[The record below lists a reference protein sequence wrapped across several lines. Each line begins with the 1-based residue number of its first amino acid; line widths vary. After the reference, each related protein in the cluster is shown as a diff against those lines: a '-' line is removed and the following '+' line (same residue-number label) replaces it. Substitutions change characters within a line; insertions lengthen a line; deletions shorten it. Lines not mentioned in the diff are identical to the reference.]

1 MNNNLLVSVIIPCY
15 KMGGYIAEALESI
28 GKQTYENWE
37 VIAVDDCG
45 PEDGTREIVESFAA
59 DQPQHRVEYIRHKEN
74 GGVSKARNTGI
85 HAAGGKYL
93 AFLDPDDFWG
103 SSYLALHVK
112 ALDSDPEIA
121 VSYTGARMVDERG
134 ADTKQLFESG
144 LIQCQNFPQ
153 SLYIN
158 CFIIPSAVVARSE
171 NVQSCGGFDEAAEMQ
186 HVEDWDLWL
195 RMLKED
201 MQFIYTESAECFWRR
216 HPEAS
221 TANTAAARSRE
232 EVLRNKH
239 REQLDRYS
247 RDLMRTTLLR
257 IDGLDGKQRAF
268 EGSVLFRLGRILSNI
283 FSKLSRK

>member
-1 MNNNLLVSVIIPCY
+1 MHKESLISVIIPCY
-15 KMGGYIAEALESI
+15 KMGGYIAEALESV
-28 GKQTYENWE
+28 GKQIHGNWE

-45 PEDGTREIVESFAA
+45 PEDGTRGIVESFAA
-59 DQPQHRVEYIRHKEN
+59 DHPQHRVEYIRHKEN

-103 SSYLALHVK
+103 SSYLAVHVK
-112 ALDSDPEIA
+112 VLDSNSEIA

-134 ADTKQLFESG
+134 ADTRQLFESG
-144 LIQCQNFPQ
+144 LIQYRNFPQ

-158 CFIIPSAVVARSE
+158 CFIIPSAVLARSTD
-171 NVQSCGGFDEAAEMQ
+171 VKSCGGFDETPDMQ

-201 MQFIYTESAECFWRR
+201 MHFIYTESAECFWRR

-221 TANTAAARSRE
+221 TASNAAARSRE
-232 EVLRNKH
+232 EVLRRKH
-239 REQLDRYS
+239 HEQLDRYS
-247 RDLMRTTLLR
+247 RDLMRVTLLR
-257 IDGLDGKQRAF
+257 LDNLDGKQRAF
-268 EGSVLFRLGRILSNI
+268 EGSVFFRLGRILSKV
-283 FSKLSRK
+283 FAKLSRK